1 MTAIIIGISS
11 GLLTIFLLALL
22 KQLYKRLLYGL
33 ILAGIGFLYVGF
45 VWTDLNQLV
54 GNSIQAILFVFL
66 AYYGVKRSIY
76 ILAAGYFLHGAWDLV
91 YDLMASPGLIP
102 PHYDWFCSTLD
113 FTIGI
118 YIVLFK
124 RNFEMKK
131 VLS

>member
-11 GLLTIFLLALL
+11 GLLTIFLLAIL
-22 KQLYKRLLYGL
+22 KQLDRRLLYGL

-91 YDLMASPGLIP
+91 YDSIASPGLIP

-118 YIVLFK
+118 YIVIFR
-124 RNFEMKK
+124 RNFEMK
-131 VLS
+131 

>member
-22 KQLYKRLLYGL
+22 KQLDKRLLYGL

-118 YIVLFK
+118 YIVFFK

>member
-22 KQLYKRLLYGL
+22 KQLDKRLLYGL